1 MMSEK
6 TRHMEEFM
14 AETLEIVSFRLKP
27 GTEADFVGNNGVV
40 SDWLPRQPGFLSR
53 HLGQREDGSW
63 VDVVRWR
70 SLEQA
75 QEAAQRIV
83 AEIEP
88 ASVET
93 THANVA
99 LSS

>member
-40 SDWLPRQPGFLSR
+40 GDWLARVS
-53 HLGQREDGSW
+53 
-63 VDVVRWR
+63 
-70 SLEQA
+70 
-75 QEAAQRIV
+75 
-83 AEIEP
+83 P
-88 ASVET
+88 AS
-93 THANVA
+93 
-99 LSS
+99 

>member
-1 MMSEK
+1 
-6 TRHMEEFM
+6 
-14 AETLEIVSFRLKP
+14 
-27 GTEADFVGNNGVV
+27 
-40 SDWLPRQPGFLSR
+40 
-53 HLGQREDGSW
+53 
-63 VDVVRWR
+63 VRWR